1 MKMIII
7 QIYTIITKLPIK
19 NRYLTKVT
27 TLKYVMFINDE
38 TWKSTQFIWDLNNNN
53 LICFL
58 FE

>member
-38 TWKSTQFIWDLNNNN
+38 TRKSKQFIWDLNNNN